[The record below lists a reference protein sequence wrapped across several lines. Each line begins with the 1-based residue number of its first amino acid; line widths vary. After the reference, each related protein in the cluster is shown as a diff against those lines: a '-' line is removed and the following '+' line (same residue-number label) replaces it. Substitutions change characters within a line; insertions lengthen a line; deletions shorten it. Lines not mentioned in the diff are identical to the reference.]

1 MLLCVARIDQRLV
14 ISPNMLFLQ
23 TSLLLSALALKLNQI
38 LILLTPAGCA
48 PNVLFHV
55 GQLMRTILY
64 STERVTA
71 NNWEVGLFILF
82 LLIFAVAAAAYVLY
96 HGLQV
101 YTELI
106 L

>member
-1 MLLCVARIDQRLV
+1 MFVLK
-14 ISPNMLFLQ
+14 
-23 TSLLLSALALKLNQI
+23 TSLLLSVLKLTQMV
-38 LILLTPAGCA
+38 LLLTIAGCA
-48 PNVLFHV
+48 HNVLCLV

-101 YTELI
+101 HAEHIYLI
-106 L
+106 PAI

>member
-1 MLLCVARIDQRLV
+1 MLLCVARIDGRSVGSLKDA
-14 ISPNMLFLQ
+14 FLEDLATVVCAQ
-23 TSLLLSALALKLNQI
+23 AQPRLLL
-38 LILLTPAGCA
+38 LTIDGCA
-48 PNVLFHV
+48 HNILFHV

-106 L
+106 F